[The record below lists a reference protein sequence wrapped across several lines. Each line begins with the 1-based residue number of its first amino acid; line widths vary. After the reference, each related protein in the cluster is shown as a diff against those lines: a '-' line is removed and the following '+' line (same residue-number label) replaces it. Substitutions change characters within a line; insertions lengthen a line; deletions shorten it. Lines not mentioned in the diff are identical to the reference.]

1 VTRVDLEIDSTA
13 DREWDTWAE
22 ALLIA
27 LAESEDDTDGLND
40 TIDDWLGLRLAG
52 AEPLETKDTDVDADS
67 DCSADRDGDT
77 EGLIEPDLENDDEY
91 DALVDPEDVP
101 E

>member
-22 ALLIA
+22 ALLFA

-40 TIDDWLGLRLAG
+40 TTDD
-52 AEPLETKDTDVDADS
+52 
-67 DCSADRDGDT
+67 
-77 EGLIEPDLENDDEY
+77 
-91 DALVDPEDVP
+91 
-101 E
+101 